1 MLFYFSLGLHVA
13 KILTQ
18 VHVTKREAQ
27 IKLDETDFD
36 ERRLINKRKKLINEG
51 KDPDEV
57 EQEIKRKRKEKR
69 RKQFDRKK
77 EIGKNNEEVSA
88 FSQKDEDIK
97 EEKLVT
103 EGKDSEKVDQNIISK
118 VKEKD
123 ENYLKEK
130 RK

>member
-1 MLFYFSLGLHVA
+1 LLFYFSLGLHVA

-51 KDPDEV
+51 KDPDKV
-57 EQEIKRKRKEKR
+57 EQEIKRKRKDKR

-77 EIGKNNEEVSA
+77 EIDKNNEEVST
-88 FSQKDEDIK
+88 FGQQDTDIK
-97 EEKLVT
+97 EKKLVI
-103 EGKDSEKVDQNIISK
+103 EGKDSDRVDKKIISK
-118 VKEKD
+118 VKEK
-123 ENYLKEK
+123 
-130 RK
+130 R

>member
-1 MLFYFSLGLHVA
+1 MFWLLQLLITNYVLLGLHVA

-51 KDPDEV
+51 KDPDVV

-69 RKQFDRKK
+69 RRQLERRNL
-77 EIGKNNEEVSA
+77 KNDEKNSV
-88 FSQKDEDIK
+88 KDIQDTDNHVESD
-97 EEKLVT
+97 
-103 EGKDSEKVDQNIISK
+103 
-118 VKEKD
+118 
-123 ENYLKEK
+123 
-130 RK
+130 

>member
-1 MLFYFSLGLHVA
+1 MISVKDVLIKIIFYLIGLHVA

-51 KDPDEV
+51 KDPDIV

-69 RKQFDRKK
+69 RKRF
-77 EIGKNNEEVSA
+77 
-88 FSQKDEDIK
+88 
-97 EEKLVT
+97 
-103 EGKDSEKVDQNIISK
+103 
-118 VKEKD
+118 
-123 ENYLKEK
+123 EK
-130 RK
+130 RNNNRHDNEKNENSNDSQDVHN